1 MGDDAKFVKEDAEKV
16 LDIILL
22 INQIGLKKYEKDWRK
37 IHKQLGI
44 SASHKV
50 KITNVSYHQREVT
63 QPKDKRKKLRHK
75 INYAY
80 ATYKD
85 YKYYVCY
92 NINRTDETRTY
103 RITSYF
109 SNDIKEG
116 IERKI
121 N

>member
-44 SASHKV
+44 PASYKV
-50 KITNVSYHQREVT
+50 KLTSVSYHHKDVT
-63 QPKDKRKKLRHK
+63 QPKDKRRKPKNK

-92 NINRTDETRTY
+92 NINRDETKTY
-103 RITSYF
+103 SIVSYYC
-109 SNDIKEG
+109 NNPREKV
-116 IERKI
+116 ERRVQ
-121 N
+121 